1 VQTVWASCASRRAK
15 PGSGGR
21 ALVTFNGA
29 VYDQIV
35 VREVSR
41 LMLVSLAALA
51 TSAVLLAV
59 AYLIVVIA
67 MTLLIAPNGIGPD
80 D

>member
-1 VQTVWASCASRRAK
+1 MQTVWASCASRRAK
-15 PGSGGR
+15 PGSGGQ

-59 AYLIVVIA
+59 AYFIVVIA